1 LRHIL
6 DAKRLHGNLVN
17 GNTSG
22 NESGHKKD
30 KRFYRRTNRSSAS
43 FTAQFARQSQGTQ
56 VILARN
62 AKIDADAI
70 NREKVRRARPFPTRG
85 GQVTALGARSL
96 RGVSRVAVGSLSRR
110 PGLARLSAVL
120 GLHPDTHV
128 PVLGLFV
135 FGAKLDDGTS
145 LRQIVRAYSTFRHR
159 GAWLD
164 VIRCTVA
171 GEAPGAVNGIQL
183 SPLRRGPGPLA
194 LPRGGCGRRLR
205 VYRG

>member
-6 DAKRLHGNLVN
+6 DAKRLHGNVVN
-17 GNTSG
+17 GNTSS
-22 NESGHKKD
+22 NESGHKTD

-43 FTAQFARQSQGTQ
+43 LTAQIARQSQGTQ
-56 VILARN
+56 VILAHN

-70 NREKVRRARPFPTRG
+70 KRDKVRHARPFPTHG
-85 GQVTALGARSL
+85 GQVTALGARPL

-110 PGLARLSAVL
+110 PGLARLSAIL

-128 PVLGLFV
+128 PVLGRIV
-135 FGAKLDDGTS
+135 FGAKLDDGTP

-164 VIRCTVA
+164 VVRCTVA
-171 GEAPGAVNGIQL
+171 GEAPGAVDGIQL

-194 LPRGGCGRRLR
+194 LQRGGCGHRLR
-205 VYRG
+205 FYRG